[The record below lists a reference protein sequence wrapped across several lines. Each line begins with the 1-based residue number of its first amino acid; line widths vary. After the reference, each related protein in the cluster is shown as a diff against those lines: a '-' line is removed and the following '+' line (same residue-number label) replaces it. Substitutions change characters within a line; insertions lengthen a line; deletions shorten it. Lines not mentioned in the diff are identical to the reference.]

1 MQALVKEEGR
11 TDGQVGDCKA
21 KSKLQQTDA
30 TEPMAA
36 LANAAPNK
44 TVRKITVVERKARDS
59 FLEQHDGI

>member
-1 MQALVKEEGR
+1 MVEEEERTNLQA
-11 TDGQVGDCKA
+11 GDCEV
-21 KSKLQQTDA
+21 KSELQQTDA

-36 LANAAPNK
+36 LANAATNK